1 MQIPIRS
8 VFLLSLVYHR
18 HFENKGQRKLLRLLL
33 CRITALTSFSPSC
46 CVLPRQFVSIMPAKW
61 CSDPFTFSLSSH
73 TPNLS
78 HSQSLTFCL
87 DYHNCFLNDF
97 ACIQP
102 CLSSMPSFYFYHHLL
117 SSHEI
122 QDDFFQKTL
131 ISVLCLIFC
140 SGFQLTLE

>member
-8 VFLLSLVYHR
+8 VFLLSLAYHR
-18 HFENKGQRKLLRLLL
+18 HFEDKDQKKLPRLLL
-33 CRITALTSFSPSC
+33 CRITSSC
-46 CVLPRQFVSIMPAKW
+46 CVLPRQFVSIMPTKW
-61 CSDPFTFSLSSH
+61 CSDPFTFSLSTH

-78 HSQSLTFCL
+78 HRQCLTLCL

-102 CLSSMPSFYFYHHLL
+102 CLSSIPSFYFYHHLL

-122 QDDFFQKTL
+122 QDFFQKTL